1 MALTAAGTIAAVT
14 GPLDLV
20 AIAAAEAARCAS
32 LARVVPHDASLAHL
46 PGWTAGDVIA
56 HLAGFLA
63 GPVTA

>member
-1 MALTAAGTIAAVT
+1 MT